1 MILNPNSTTQ
11 SSELLREILPPLFAI
26 EQLSLFVRF
35 THHPAHAEGMVSG
48 LTREDYDLIILL
60 GGDGTVSE
68 AINGLLGSADT
79 ENPDRE
85 TLPKLDVIPTGSA
98 NVLLSAL
105 GFLYDSVVAVLAL
118 SCLIDNDIL
127 RTSRHC
133 TWNDRWFGVDAV
145 FGVYADVWSQV
156 DLVR

>member
-11 SSELLREILPPLFAI
+11 SSELLREILPALFAI

-35 THHPAHAEGMVSG
+35 THHPAHAEEMVSG

-79 ENPDRE
+79 ESPAPE
-85 TLPKLDVIPTGSA
+85 TLPKLDRKSTRLNSSHVSIS
-98 NVLLSAL
+98 
-105 GFLYDSVVAVLAL
+105 Y
-118 SCLIDNDIL
+118 
-127 RTSRHC
+127 
-133 TWNDRWFGVDAV
+133 AV
-145 FGVYADVWSQV
+145 FC
-156 DLVR
+156 LKKK